1 MAGWINIPLKRSDG
15 VDFKKPLEKFIKNT
29 FSAEVA
35 TENEDAIAEL
45 TKLRNTCVMQTL
57 DKHESALEP
66 LLRWDEAIL
75 LKQHFCWLCG
85 EYRSVI
91 WCDSDTWKQLKI
103 DWYDCSLL
111 RFSLL

>member
-66 LLRWDEAIL
+66 LLRWGETVL
-75 LKQHFCWLCG
+75 HKQWHMQGL
-85 EYRSVI
+85 
-91 WCDSDTWKQLKI
+91 KQLKI
-103 DWYDCSLL
+103 DCQDCSLL
-111 RFSLL
+111 RLSLL

>member
-1 MAGWINIPLKRSDG
+1 MEGKTERTQLHFSENWLLGEDMAGWINIPLKRSDG

-66 LLRWDEAIL
+66 LLR
-75 LKQHFCWLCG
+75 
-85 EYRSVI
+85 
-91 WCDSDTWKQLKI
+91 
-103 DWYDCSLL
+103 
-111 RFSLL
+111 

>member
-29 FSAEVA
+29 FSAGVA

-66 LLRWDEAIL
+66 LLR
-75 LKQHFCWLCG
+75 
-85 EYRSVI
+85 
-91 WCDSDTWKQLKI
+91 
-103 DWYDCSLL
+103 
-111 RFSLL
+111 